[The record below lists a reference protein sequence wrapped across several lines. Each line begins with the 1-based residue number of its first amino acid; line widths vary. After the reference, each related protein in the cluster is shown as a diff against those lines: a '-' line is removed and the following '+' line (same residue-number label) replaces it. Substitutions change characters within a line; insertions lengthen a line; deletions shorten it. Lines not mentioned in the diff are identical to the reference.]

1 MDLICA
7 VPHLN
12 MPFESVQSSVKLS
25 YTKGSGGY
33 DKLHADEIVSRKE
46 TDCRITRLQ
55 FVSAVAHLGM
65 YFESVRIDMKLSSTT
80 GSDG

>member
-25 YTKGSGGY
+25 STKCSDGY
-33 DKLHADEIVSRKE
+33 DKLHAVEIVSRKE
-46 TDCRITRLQ
+46 TDCRITRLES
-55 FVSAVAHLGM
+55 VSAVAHLGM
-65 YFESVRIDMKLSSTT
+65 YLESVRIDVKLSGTT